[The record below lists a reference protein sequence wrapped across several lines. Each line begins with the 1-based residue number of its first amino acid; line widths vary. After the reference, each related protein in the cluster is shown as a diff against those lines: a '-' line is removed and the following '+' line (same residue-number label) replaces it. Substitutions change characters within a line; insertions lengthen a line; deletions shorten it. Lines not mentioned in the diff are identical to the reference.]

1 MSKKSGNNAVARR
14 EHAEPVAEI
23 AAVGP
28 QIKRRETWVELPG
41 DYAGFKFRLWVNAP
55 ARIWNDLNSDT
66 EEAALAALQQLIL
79 EHNGWRDFDGE
90 PYPPA
95 NESAFWEAIP
105 TELAA
110 CILVASQSEMQ
121 KLPNSIAPQRRRSRR
136 G

>member
-1 MSKKSGNNAVARR
+1 MSKKSDNNGAV
-14 EHAEPVAEI
+14 
-23 AAVGP
+23 VGP
-28 QIKRRETWVELPG
+28 QVKRREAWVELPG

-55 ARIWNDLNSDT
+55 TRIWNDLDSTDDKVV
-66 EEAALAALQQLIL
+66 LAALEQLIL

-95 NESAFWEAIP
+95 IESAFWEAIP

-110 CILVASQSEMQ
+110 CMIVASQGEIQ